1 MSISV
6 GINGFGRIGRMV
18 MRAGINHPDFQ
29 IMAIND
35 LADAE
40 TLTYLFNYDSI
51 HGRREPP
58 AEVLNDS
65 ISVDGRL
72 IPVTRVRDP
81 EEINWSNSGV
91 DLVIESTGVF
101 SSRER
106 AAGHLE
112 GSAKKVIIAAPAKDA
127 DATFVCGINEKSYDP
142 QNHHV
147 VSNASCTTNALA
159 PVAKVLNDEF
169 GILNGFMNTVHA
181 YTSTQALLDI
191 PSSNKLRGRAAALN
205 IVPSSTGAAIAVGMV
220 LPELDGKLDG
230 MSLRTPNP
238 DGSIVDLT
246 AVMEREASV
255 EEINAALERAAKEEM
270 KGILKVTHEPL
281 VSSDILG
288 DPHSSIVDAG
298 LTMASGNLL
307 KVLAW
312 YDNEWGYACRL
323 IDLAVHIG
331 RAPDLS

>member
-1 MSISV
+1 
-6 GINGFGRIGRMV
+6 MV